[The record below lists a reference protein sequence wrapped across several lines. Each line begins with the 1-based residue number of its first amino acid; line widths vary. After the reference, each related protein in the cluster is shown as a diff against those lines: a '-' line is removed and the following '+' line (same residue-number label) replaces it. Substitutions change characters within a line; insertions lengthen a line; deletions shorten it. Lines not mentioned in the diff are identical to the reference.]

1 MNYMSTNDLV
11 ANSDKT
17 ELLVCRPK
25 KGKNNPTPLH
35 INIGGYDV
43 EESTSV
49 KLLGMHISN
58 DLSWAEHVRQLE
70 KHLHHILFTLRWVK
84 SKISKTHLIRVAE
97 GIFISRIMYGISIY
111 CPIPKKENYAQ
122 NKILKTLQN
131 FQNKAMRVILG
142 KKVSDKVRISD
153 MLKECGWLSINQM
166 AIKKPSC

>member
-1 MNYMSTNDLV
+1 MFLVLVSDIACWALHSTISSYADDSSSTISKPNINLLKSVTEEECKIIMNYMSTNDLV

-43 EESTSV
+43 EESTSI

-70 KHLHHILFTLRWVK
+70 KHLHHILFTLR
-84 SKISKTHLIRVAE
+84 
-97 GIFISRIMYGISIY
+97 
-111 CPIPKKENYAQ
+111 
-122 NKILKTLQN
+122 
-131 FQNKAMRVILG
+131 
-142 KKVSDKVRISD
+142 
-153 MLKECGWLSINQM
+153 
-166 AIKKPSC
+166 

>member
-58 DLSWAEHVRQLE
+58 DLSSAEHVRQLE
-70 KHLHHILFTLRWVK
+70 KHLHHILFTLRWMK

-97 GIFISRIMYGISIY
+97 GIFISRIMYGIATSA
-111 CPIPKKENYAQ
+111 KGQ
-122 NKILKTLQN
+122 NSSGN
-131 FQNKAMRVILG
+131 
-142 KKVSDKVRISD
+142 IS
-153 MLKECGWLSINQM
+153 LKEEGKMIDDDAEAVKVLNHLFI
-166 AIKKPSC
+166 AKIKKTKRKSQ